1 MKANRLRLEKKFD
14 VIERAG
20 GIKLP
25 HMKSGSGISFTYW
38 ERLNVIFSLPA
49 FLFGF
54 VYYIY
59 HGLWKK
65 SLILV
70 AFCLAS
76 IELLD
81 IIFIRYPSIY
91 ELWYGFSYLITP
103 MVFALRANGD
113 LYTEYRLNKNVNNSL
128 WSDAMHRLTR
138 NKAAMLGAC
147 ILILLITLAALAPW
161 IAPYSYSYQDLN
173 LGASPPSADHL
184 LGTDV
189 LGRDLLSRILYG
201 ARISL
206 LVGFVA
212 TGVALVIGVS
222 WGIIAGYAGGKVD
235 SIMMRIVDVL
245 YGLPFIIFII
255 LLMVIFGRNLWLL
268 FGAIGAVEWLTMA
281 RIVRGQVIGLKNQE
295 FVMAAKAMGVSN
307 LSMFRRHL
315 LPNILGPIAVYATLT
330 IPQVML
336 LEGFLSFL
344 GLGIQPPMSSWGTL
358 IKDGVES
365 MEEYSWLL
373 IYPGLTFTIT
383 LFALNFFGDGLRDA
397 LDPKTTD
404 N

>member
-1 MKANRLRLEKKFD
+1 MSE
-14 VIERAG
+14 
-20 GIKLP
+20 
-25 HMKSGSGISFTYW
+25 SST
-38 ERLNVIFSLPA
+38 
-49 FLFGF
+49 
-54 VYYIY
+54 
-59 HGLWKK
+59 
-65 SLILV
+65 
-70 AFCLAS
+70 
-76 IELLD
+76 
-81 IIFIRYPSIY
+81 
-91 ELWYGFSYLITP
+91 
-103 MVFALRANGD
+103 
-113 LYTEYRLNKNVNNSL
+113 L
-128 WSDAMHRLTR
+128 WSDAIYRLTR
-138 NKAAMLGAC
+138 NKAAMFGAFVLL
-147 ILILLITLAALAPW
+147 ILIVSAVLAPW
-161 IAPYSYSYQDLN
+161 IAPYSYSFQNLE
-173 LGASPPSADHL
+173 LGASPPSANHI

-212 TGVALVIGVS
+212 TGVALVIGVT
-222 WGIIAGYAGGKVD
+222 WGIIAGYFGGRID
-235 SIMMRIVDVL
+235 SVMMRIVDIL

-281 RIVRGQVIGLKNQE
+281 RIVRGQVMGLKNQE
-295 FVMAAKAMGVSN
+295 FIMAAKAMGVSN
-307 LSMFRRHL
+307 FSMFKKHL

-373 IYPGLTFTIT
+373 IYPGITFTIT
-383 LFALNFFGDGLRDA
+383 LFSLNFFGDGLRDA
-397 LDPKTTD
+397 LDPKTTE

>member
-1 MKANRLRLEKKFD
+1 M
-14 VIERAG
+14 
-20 GIKLP
+20 IK
-25 HMKSGSGISFTYW
+25 SST
-38 ERLNVIFSLPA
+38 
-49 FLFGF
+49 
-54 VYYIY
+54 
-59 HGLWKK
+59 
-65 SLILV
+65 
-70 AFCLAS
+70 
-76 IELLD
+76 
-81 IIFIRYPSIY
+81 
-91 ELWYGFSYLITP
+91 
-103 MVFALRANGD
+103 
-113 LYTEYRLNKNVNNSL
+113 L
-128 WSDAMHRLTR
+128 WSDAIYRLTR
-138 NKAAMLGAC
+138 NKAAMFGAFILF
-147 ILILLITLAALAPW
+147 ILILCAALAPW
-161 IAPYSYSYQDLN
+161 IAPYSYSFQNLE
-173 LGASPPSADHL
+173 LGASPPSAAHI

-235 SIMMRIVDVL
+235 SVMMRIVDVL

-307 LSMFRRHL
+307 FSMFRKHL

>member
-1 MKANRLRLEKKFD
+1 MS
-14 VIERAG
+14 
-20 GIKLP
+20 
-25 HMKSGSGISFTYW
+25 KSST
-38 ERLNVIFSLPA
+38 
-49 FLFGF
+49 
-54 VYYIY
+54 
-59 HGLWKK
+59 
-65 SLILV
+65 
-70 AFCLAS
+70 
-76 IELLD
+76 
-81 IIFIRYPSIY
+81 
-91 ELWYGFSYLITP
+91 
-103 MVFALRANGD
+103 
-113 LYTEYRLNKNVNNSL
+113 L
-128 WSDAMHRLTR
+128 WSDAIYRLTR
-138 NKAAMLGAC
+138 NKAAMFGAFILF
-147 ILILLITLAALAPW
+147 ILILCAALAPW
-161 IAPYSYSYQDLN
+161 IAPYSYSFQNLE
-173 LGASPPSADHL
+173 LGASPPSAAHI

-307 LSMFRRHL
+307 ISMFRKHL

>member
-1 MKANRLRLEKKFD
+1 MND
-14 VIERAG
+14 N
-20 GIKLP
+20 
-25 HMKSGSGISFTYW
+25 S
-38 ERLNVIFSLPA
+38 
-49 FLFGF
+49 
-54 VYYIY
+54 
-59 HGLWKK
+59 
-65 SLILV
+65 
-70 AFCLAS
+70 
-76 IELLD
+76 
-81 IIFIRYPSIY
+81 
-91 ELWYGFSYLITP
+91 
-103 MVFALRANGD
+103 
-113 LYTEYRLNKNVNNSL
+113 SL
-128 WSDAMHRLTR
+128 WSDAIGRLLK
-138 NKAAMLGAC
+138 NKAAMVGAI
-147 ILILLITLAALAPW
+147 ILIFLIGCAILAPV
-161 IAPYSYSYQDLN
+161 IAPYSYSFQDLD
-173 LGASPPSADHL
+173 LGASPPSSEHL
-184 LGTDV
+184 LGTDI

-222 WGIIAGYAGGKVD
+222 WGIVAGYFGGRVD
-235 SIMMRIVDVL
+235 QVMMRIVDVL

-281 RIVRGQVIGLKNQE
+281 RIVRGQVMSLKNQE
-295 FVMAAKAMGVSN
+295 FVLAAQAMGVSN

-336 LEGFLSFL
+336 LESFLSFL

-365 MEEYSWLL
+365 MEEFSWLL
-373 IYPGLTFTIT
+373 IYPGITFTIT

-397 LDPKTTD
+397 LDPKTSD

>member
-1 MKANRLRLEKKFD
+1 MQ
-14 VIERAG
+14 
-20 GIKLP
+20 
-25 HMKSGSGISFTYW
+25 
-38 ERLNVIFSLPA
+38 
-49 FLFGF
+49 
-54 VYYIY
+54 
-59 HGLWKK
+59 
-65 SLILV
+65 
-70 AFCLAS
+70 
-76 IELLD
+76 
-81 IIFIRYPSIY
+81 
-91 ELWYGFSYLITP
+91 
-103 MVFALRANGD
+103 
-113 LYTEYRLNKNVNNSL
+113 NNSSL
-128 WSDAMHRLTR
+128 WNDAYRRLVQ
-138 NKAAMLGAC
+138 NKAAMVGGMILVF
-147 ILILLITLAALAPW
+147 LILCAIFAPL
-161 IAPYSYSYQDLN
+161 IAPYSYSYQDLD
-173 LGASPPSADHL
+173 LGASKPSWDHL

-189 LGRDLLSRILYG
+189 MGRDLLSRILYG

-206 LVGFVA
+206 MVGFVA

-222 WGIIAGYAGGKVD
+222 WGIIAGYFGGRVD
-235 SIMMRIVDVL
+235 SVMMRIVDVL

-295 FVMAAKAMGVSN
+295 FVLAAQAMGVSN
-307 LSMFRRHL
+307 ISMFKKHL
-315 LPNILGPIAVYATLT
+315 FPNILGPIAVYATLT

-336 LEGFLSFL
+336 LESFLSFL

-373 IYPGLTFTIT
+373 IYPGITFTIT

-404 N
+404 S

>member
-1 MKANRLRLEKKFD
+1 MS
-14 VIERAG
+14 
-20 GIKLP
+20 
-25 HMKSGSGISFTYW
+25 KSST
-38 ERLNVIFSLPA
+38 
-49 FLFGF
+49 
-54 VYYIY
+54 
-59 HGLWKK
+59 
-65 SLILV
+65 
-70 AFCLAS
+70 
-76 IELLD
+76 
-81 IIFIRYPSIY
+81 
-91 ELWYGFSYLITP
+91 
-103 MVFALRANGD
+103 
-113 LYTEYRLNKNVNNSL
+113 L
-128 WSDAMHRLTR
+128 WSDAIYRLTR
-138 NKAAMLGAC
+138 NKAAMFGAF
-147 ILILLITLAALAPW
+147 ILLILIACAALAPW
-161 IAPYSYSYQDLN
+161 IAPYSYSFQDLE
-173 LGASPPSADHL
+173 LGASPPSAAHI

-281 RIVRGQVIGLKNQE
+281 RIVRGQVMGLKNQE

-307 LSMFRRHL
+307 FSMFRKHL

-373 IYPGLTFTIT
+373 IYPGITFTIT